1 MKVLFWGTV
10 VWLLCLMLCLSGC
23 EGTTPV
29 VFPDFPSGG
38 ERGDSEVGDTITEY
52 ENVECV
58 CELIPLTLPSG
69 RETFLNKVVPQTCRA
84 AVYDEKI
91 VLYTYAQRDRMGY
104 LDVYTAAGKHAGE
117 YLAHTDTSGLLYK
130 SLSQIYDEA
139 NREILSFEIDQ
150 NRRVNTVVRND
161 AQGKVIG
168 EVAAIPYQQSGYAV
182 FMAID
187 ESLYMYTHCNE
198 DNRIFFLD
206 RDFVLSGPFM
216 PTAPVT
222 TALRLDDGRVIVVC
236 ENGECMLYDEEKKT
250 LTDIRLYEETEAWS
264 KASQVLYGED
274 GGVYFVNADGITVQ
288 RGGEDTFI
296 CDFSKSYLS
305 PDALQFVDVLSEDRF
320 LVWYDNPLTGEDYPA
335 ILAPTDATERPMRQL
350 VRVASI
356 GTDEFMGQDYDRAKM
371 IDASVAHFNMTN
383 DEYFIELTNFD
394 KLARTDKN
402 GNTVPGDTTSIRDK
416 LFEEALLAGEQYDVY
431 LIGESYKDRDML
443 VEKGL
448 FEDMTKFAERK
459 RLIRCVRDAM
469 TQNGKITGIPFSVE
483 LSTLVTST
491 DILPAGTPFT
501 YDKLIE
507 IYENLEDGQSL
518 FCDYTGREMRQSAM
532 YDFIDFDNKTC
543 SFDSAEFAEV
553 FGFLSDYEAAAFDG
567 KTLTY
572 TPTGYMNRAVG
583 SFSGHPQGV
592 TACGD
597 IMDAFAKGDI
607 KFLQLHIGA
616 PDTLSSMLYFFD
628 MLGKDYNL
636 CGYPS
641 AAGGTITVSAP
652 MLMSVG
658 ADCENR
664 SGAYDYLSLLL
675 SDLLQTQDAMYAFP
689 VTESA
694 VQTRLS

>member
-1 MKVLFWGTV
+1 
-10 VWLLCLMLCLSGC
+10 
-23 EGTTPV
+23 
-29 VFPDFPSGG
+29 
-38 ERGDSEVGDTITEY
+38 
-52 ENVECV
+52 
-58 CELIPLTLPSG
+58 
-69 RETFLNKVVPQTCRA
+69 
-84 AVYDEKI
+84 
-91 VLYTYAQRDRMGY
+91 
-104 LDVYTAAGKHAGE
+104 
-117 YLAHTDTSGLLYK
+117 
-130 SLSQIYDEA
+130 
-139 NREILSFEIDQ
+139 
-150 NRRVNTVVRND
+150 
-161 AQGKVIG
+161 
-168 EVAAIPYQQSGYAV
+168 
-182 FMAID
+182 
-187 ESLYMYTHCNE
+187 
-198 DNRIFFLD
+198 
-206 RDFVLSGPFM
+206 
-216 PTAPVT
+216 
-222 TALRLDDGRVIVVC
+222 
-236 ENGECMLYDEEKKT
+236 
-250 LTDIRLYEETEAWS
+250 
-264 KASQVLYGED
+264 
-274 GGVYFVNADGITVQ
+274 
-288 RGGEDTFI
+288 
-296 CDFSKSYLS
+296 
-305 PDALQFVDVLSEDRF
+305 
-320 LVWYDNPLTGEDYPA
+320 
-335 ILAPTDATERPMRQL
+335 
-350 VRVASI
+350 
-356 GTDEFMGQDYDRAKM
+356 
-371 IDASVAHFNMTN
+371 
-383 DEYFIELTNFD
+383 
-394 KLARTDKN
+394 
-402 GNTVPGDTTSIRDK
+402 
-416 LFEEALLAGEQYDVY
+416 
-431 LIGESYKDRDML
+431 
-443 VEKGL
+443 
-448 FEDMTKFAERK
+448 MTKFAERK

-501 YDKLIE
+501 YDKLME
-507 IYENLEDGQSL
+507 IYVNLEDGQSL

-694 VQTRLS
+694 VQTRLSWGYQYYYLSDETGTQTTRPYGSALRIQFGEASKSGLDSLSESYYDASMQVLKPAMQPLLDYVCNSTMHGAGDTMIRSIIEEELSYVSQGVRTAEEAGKIIQSRVFIYINE